1 MFEAF
6 MVIAILVA
14 AMILMA
20 AKVRYDVVGL
30 GVMAALVILG
40 VITPAQAFSGFSSSA
55 VIVIAAAFVMG
66 NALIQSG
73 ALSRFEDVLSELG
86 SPFVAMVV
94 IILMTTLVSA
104 FVSDVATVAIM
115 MPLSVRISKRFG
127 VSPSKFLMPLAF
139 AAILAGRLTIIG
151 SSVNLVILQF
161 VYQQT
166 GHYLSFFS
174 ITPLGIVVV
183 SAGLAFLAISWF
195 FLPSKALPGAVE
207 AEGYLTELRVTS
219 DFPYLHRSLMEVEK
233 SLPGRILGTYKGG
246 RLKRGFMALWESVDV
261 DDVLIVRATPE
272 EISSLMRTSGI
283 ELVPKGGQVEAGV
296 MQEAVVMPSSPLAG
310 HTAESLDFKSV
321 YGITILG
328 IARSGLPI
336 CKRLSKVVVKP
347 GDILL
352 IQGQI
357 NRPLSEVGLMPTA
370 GGNISLMGRRDVA
383 MVLVGFLTAIALAA
397 FTSVPIG
404 VDFVVG
410 LLIMIASGAVPIRTA
425 YGSVEWPVIV
435 MIGSFFSLAQAMQAS
450 GASTLISSVLFM
462 GALRQPMIALLALYL
477 ISMLLAN
484 GVNYVAAAMVMAPIA
499 INLSAAIGASP
510 VPFLIDVMMATT
522 TVFLTPISHGANLM
536 VLEPGAYDFKDFFR
550 IGLPLA
556 LLLMVVTVLALPLF
570 FPLG

>member
-1 MFEAF
+1 MLEAF
-6 MVIAILVA
+6 LVVAILVA
-14 AMILMA
+14 AIALMA

-40 VITPAQAFSGFSSSA
+40 IITPEQAFSGFSSSA

-73 ALSRFEDVLSELG
+73 ALSRFEDVISRLG
-86 SPFVAMVV
+86 SPFVAMV
-94 IILMTTLVSA
+94 IMMLMTTLVSA

-166 GHYLSFFS
+166 GRYLSFFS

-183 SAGLAFLAISWF
+183 FVGLAFLAVSWL

-207 AEGYLTELRVTS
+207 AEGYLTELRVS
-219 DFPYLHRSLMEVEK
+219 SGFPYLHRRLMEVEK
-233 SLPGRILGTYKGG
+233 GLPGRILGIYKGG
-246 RLKRGFMALWESVDV
+246 QLKRGFMALWESVDV

-272 EISSLMRTSGI
+272 QISSLMRTAGI
-283 ELVPKGGQVEAGV
+283 ELVPKGGQVEAGM

-336 CKRLSKVVVKP
+336 CERLSKVVVKP

-352 IQGQI
+352 IQGQL

-370 GGNISLMGRRDVA
+370 AGNISLMGRRDVA

-410 LLIMIASGAVPIRTA
+410 LLIMIGSGAVPIRAA

-450 GASTLISSVLFM
+450 GASTLISDVLFM
-462 GALRQPMIALLALYL
+462 GPLKQPIIALLVLYL

-499 INLSAAIGASP
+499 INLSTALGVSP

-536 VLEPGAYDFKDFFR
+536 VLEPGAYDFKDFFK

-556 LLLMVVTVLALPLF
+556 LLLMAVTVVAIPFF